1 MSCLTEP
8 FLRCISKRQLLEFVT
23 FVYNLTCKCKC
34 YVTFIIILMIINVF
48 ALMISQLWHC
58 MQVQGPAG
66 VDQWNNSSRWCRL
79 CKLPSGLESFR
90 SSFDTAAHL
99 LQTLSFPNTIQ
110 KLLCSA
116 KDIFGLRRCLLQGK
130 TPLML
135 SQVREVLC
143 VMIWCFFLQSCKK
156 MDWLIFLIFF
166 LRCTHIFKTWIVV
179 GTHINKVLQIH
190 HWFHCHSTSLQCPLS
205 LNCSIIT
212 ASSLH
217 LFSCTSQRS
226 LTAPGLFSGSAARC

>member
-1 MSCLTEP
+1 
-8 FLRCISKRQLLEFVT
+8 
-23 FVYNLTCKCKC
+23 
-34 YVTFIIILMIINVF
+34 
-48 ALMISQLWHC
+48 

-116 KDIFGLRRCLLQGK
+116 EDIFGLRRCLLQGK

-135 SQVREVLC
+135 SQVREVLY
-143 VMIWCFFLQSCKK
+143 VMIGCFFYIKLQKNGLI
-156 MDWLIFLIFF
+156 DLLDFFFLDALIFSRLEMWLGPI
-166 LRCTHIFKTWIVV
+166 
-179 GTHINKVLQIH
+179 
-190 HWFHCHSTSLQCPLS
+190 
-205 LNCSIIT
+205 
-212 ASSLH
+212 
-217 LFSCTSQRS
+217 
-226 LTAPGLFSGSAARC
+226 